1 MDGNNRWSKKKS
13 ISKFTAYKKGANNL
27 IKLSDFIF
35 NNSKTNF
42 ISAFALSKNNLDRPS
57 STLNIIKKVL
67 KISLKELDN
76 KKLNFDIHFFGNFNF
91 IDKKSKDLIN
101 QLNKIN
107 NYSKKL
113 YIYINYGGR
122 EDIEKAAI
130 NTKSKNNIFKNN
142 LITSNLPDPDILI
155 RTGGFHRL
163 SNFLLYEIAFTELF
177 FLNKLWPD
185 LNISDLRKIFEKYS
199 IIERKFGR

>member
-113 YIYINYGGR
+113 YIYINYGSR

-142 LITSNLPDPDILI
+142 LITSSLPDPDILI

-185 LNISDLRKIFEKYS
+185 LNISDLKKIFEKYS

>member
-13 ISKFTAYKKGANNL
+13 ISKFTSYKKGANNL

-130 NTKSKNNIFKNN
+130 NTNQKIIF
-142 LITSNLPDPDILI
+142 L
-155 RTGGFHRL
+155 
-163 SNFLLYEIAFTELF
+163 
-177 FLNKLWPD
+177 
-185 LNISDLRKIFEKYS
+185 KI
-199 IIERKFGR
+199 I

>member
-185 LNISDLRKIFEKYS
+185 LNISDLKKIFEKYS

>member
-142 LITSNLPDPDILI
+142 LITYSLPDPDILI

-185 LNISDLRKIFEKYS
+185 LNISDLKKIFEKYS

>member
-13 ISKFTAYKKGANNL
+13 ISKFTAYKKGAKNL

-67 KISLKELDN
+67 KISLKEYDN

-142 LITSNLPDPDILI
+142 LITSSLPDPDILI

-177 FLNKLWPD
+177 FLRKLWPD
-185 LNISDLRKIFEKYS
+185 LNISDLKKIFEKYS

>member
-142 LITSNLPDPDILI
+142 LITSSLPDPDILI

-185 LNISDLRKIFEKYS
+185 LNISDLKKIFEKYS

>member
-13 ISKFTAYKKGANNL
+13 ITKFFAYKKGANNL

-142 LITSNLPDPDILI
+142 LITSSLPDPDILI

-185 LNISDLRKIFEKYS
+185 LNISDLKKIFEKYS

>member
-1 MDGNNRWSKKKS
+1 MDGNKRWSKKKS

-142 LITSNLPDPDILI
+142 LITSSLPDPDILI

-177 FLNKLWPD
+177 FLRKLWPD
-185 LNISDLRKIFEKYS
+185 LNISDLKKIFEKYS

>member
-142 LITSNLPDPDILI
+142 LITYSLPDPDILI